1 MVKRGGGSYRDLAI
15 WQKAID
21 LSKYLYQTTRCL
33 PDEERYGLTSQI
45 RRAAI
50 SVPSNIAEGQARGGK
65 KEFIQFLYIAK
76 GSLAELD
83 TQCVLALEFG
93 YVEREQQQAILMKI
107 EELQKMIFSLIRKLS
122 ESK

>member
-1 MVKRGGGSYRDLAI
+1 VKKSGGSYRDLAI
-15 WQKAID
+15 WRKALD
-21 LSKYLYQTTRCL
+21 LCKYLYQATRDF
-33 PDEERYGLTSQI
+33 PHEERYGLTSQI

-83 TQCVLALEFG
+83 TQSVLALELG
-93 YVEREQQQAILMKI
+93 YINPERQQAIVVKI
-107 EELQKMIFSLIRKLS
+107 EELQRMIFSLIRNLR